1 MCIKPL
7 RSLRQRNDPSFS
19 HTGLSTTSTQAF
31 VLSVKRVLDLPSP
44 VLDELRSRNVC
55 SRSWACHT
63 TFRLSGVQ
71 PTREISRLSG
81 AYFETSA
88 QCDSPLVET
97 IPSFTTG
104 FGFPGK
110 G

>member
-19 HTGLSTTSTQAF
+19 HTGLSTTSTHAF
-31 VLSVKRVLDLPSP
+31 VLSVKSVFDLPSP
-44 VLDELRSRNVC
+44 LDELRSRNVC

-71 PTREISRLSG
+71 ATREIKRVLG
-81 AYFETSA
+81 AYFETSV

-104 FGFPGK
+104 FGSPARG
-110 G
+110 

>member
-31 VLSVKRVLDLPSP
+31 VFSVKRVFDLPSLT
-44 VLDELRSRNVC
+44 LDKLRSRNVC
-55 SRSWACHT
+55 SRSCACHT

-71 PTREISRLSG
+71 STREIRRLLG

-88 QCDSPLVET
+88 QCDSPPVET
-97 IPSFTTG
+97 TPSFTTG
-104 FGFPGK
+104 FGSPARG
-110 G
+110 